1 MITDRIQ
8 HGLQFFNVRKR
19 STSKP
24 NIFVL
29 IEESICIWWKRENNV
44 LLTMFAPE
52 FLLGLE
58 SRYRFLSLLDNSS
71 FSEIEDSRKV
81 TSVILTMIL
90 DMFLYTM
97 PVSSKILDLSEIN
110 KSF

>member
-24 NIFVL
+24 NRFVL

-58 SRYRFLSLLDNSS
+58 SRYRFLN
-71 FSEIEDSRKV
+71 I
-81 TSVILTMIL
+81 
-90 DMFLYTM
+90 
-97 PVSSKILDLSEIN
+97 KIIPASPRLKTAE
-110 KSF
+110 K